1 MTLRK
6 QLIIVSLCLLALPW
20 AGCQYVKE
28 MESVLRQNQQQL
40 LQSAVKPITHIVKN
54 TLIEQLT
61 TITAETDLT
70 PKTLYSP
77 YRNSPIA
84 IDGYDDEWKRYSH
97 HALAFSDSKIANKNT
112 NSYFQVSSNKKN
124 LLLFFH
130 IEDSNIVYHRP
141 GSPSPT
147 HNDHLKITLGDK
159 KQQTIVLY
167 TSGQG
172 SIQALT
178 SNHFKNR
185 DLRNRDLKKNKGTWK
200 ALPPSQRIQGYWQEM
215 SSDNSIGYNIELSIP
230 LSLIKGSIEFSIYD
244 ANNIK
249 NIVTKPTLTSGTL
262 SLLQPIFSLTE
273 KLSAFQQPSWDIAI
287 INSNGWLLSPQI
299 QNKNIN
305 EKNNNTLK
313 NTIKKP
319 SPSLWESAL
328 SRFYRYIMEGVVEG
342 KNPSNALPI
351 WPFDSAQLS
360 QSKQNIPPETL
371 TRYQN
376 QWYRVA
382 HSQRSILSVINPIY
396 HNDTQDII
404 GYVILTQSSKALLS
418 LTNNAL
424 LRIINLS
431 LTTAALSALVLLGFA
446 SILSYRIRNLRNQAE
461 KAVSHDG
468 KVQPFSASKSKDEI
482 GDLSRSYAALLQ
494 RIQDYNHYLETLS
507 GKLAHELRTPLTIS
521 KSSIEMLKMVDHN
534 DTEKHQRYL
543 HRAEEGLER
552 LRLIL
557 NAMSEASRVE
567 QVIQHSDIHQVNIK
581 NLMNEMC
588 LAYQDT
594 YPDFTFTFH
603 FQSNITSLSP
613 SPEITLHCAPELIAQ
628 MLDKLIDNATGF
640 APKHSE
646 ILLSLTAT
654 EKSVLLTV
662 DNTGPLLPDNMQQQL
677 FDSMVSIRKEK
688 TDTPHLGLGLYIV
701 KLIAQHHHG
710 QLSACNNAENSG
722 VSFCVELPT
731 R

>member
-40 LQSAVKPITHIVKN
+40 LQSSVKPIAHIVKT
-54 TLIEQLT
+54 TLSERYIPPP
-61 TITAETDLT
+61 AKTDFT
-70 PKTLYSP
+70 QKTLYSP
-77 YRNSPIA
+77 YRSSPIA
-84 IDGYDDEWKRYSH
+84 IDGYDDEWKTYSPN
-97 HALAFSDSKIANKNT
+97 ALSFSDSKITAKDT
-112 NSYFQVSSNKKN
+112 NSYFKVSTNKKN

-147 HNDHLKITLGDK
+147 HNDHLKITIGEK
-159 KQQTIVLY
+159 QQQQTIVLY

-172 SIQALT
+172 SIQAAT
-178 SNHFKNR
+178 NYHSTNKNTK
-185 DLRNRDLKKNKGTWK
+185 NNSIKKKTTWE
-200 ALPPSQRIQGYWQEM
+200 ALAPSQRIQGYWQEM
-215 SSDNSIGYNIELSIP
+215 STDNSSGYNIELSIP
-230 LSLIKGSIEFSIYD
+230 LSLLKGNIAFSIFD
-244 ANNIK
+244 TNNIK
-249 NIVTKPTLTSGTL
+249 NTVINPTLTSNTL
-262 SLLQPIFSLTE
+262 TLLQPIFSLTD

-287 INSNGWLLSPQI
+287 VNHKGWMLSPQI
-299 QNKNIN
+299 QNNSSNGKNSTTLNN
-305 EKNNNTLK
+305 EIMK
-313 NTIKKP
+313 
-319 SPSLWESAL
+319 SPPTLWESAL
-328 SRFYRYIMEGVVEG
+328 SRFYRYIMESVIEG
-342 KNPSNALPI
+342 KSPSNSLPI
-351 WPFDSAQLS
+351 WPYKSIQLS
-360 QSKQNIPPETL
+360 QSKQEIPLEIL
-371 TRYQN
+371 TRHQN
-376 QWYRVA
+376 QWYRVS
-382 HSQRSILSVINPIY
+382 HSQRSILSVINPIH
-396 HNDTQDII
+396 HNDSQEII
-404 GYVILTQSSKALLS
+404 GYVILTQSSNALLS

-446 SILSYRIRNLRNQAE
+446 SILSYRIRSLRNQAE

-468 KVQPFSASKSKDEI
+468 KVQPFSASNSKDEI
-482 GDLSRSYAALLQ
+482 GDLSRSYAVLLQ

-521 KSSIEMLKMVDHN
+521 KSSIEMLKIVDAN

-567 QVIQHSDIHQVNIK
+567 QIIQHSDIHPVDIRY
-581 NLMNEMC
+581 LMHEIC

-594 YPDFTFTFH
+594 YPDFTFTFNS
-603 FQSNITSLSP
+603 QSNTATS
-613 SPEITLHCAPELIAQ
+613 EVTLHCAPELIAQ
-628 MLDKLIDNATGF
+628 MLDKLIDNATDF
-640 APKHSE
+640 APKNSE
-646 ILLSLTAT
+646 ILLALTAT
-654 EKSVLLTV
+654 EKSLRLTV

-710 QLSACNNAENSG
+710 QLSACNNVEKSG

>member
-40 LQSAVKPITHIVKN
+40 LQSAAKPIAHIVKD
-54 TLIEQLT
+54 TLSEQHT
-61 TITAETDLT
+61 AVTAEVDHIA
-70 PKTLYSP
+70 KTLYSP

-84 IDGYDDEWKRYSH
+84 IDGYDDEWKRYSPH
-97 HALAFSDSKIANKNT
+97 DLYFSDPKITNKDT
-112 NSYFQVSSNKKN
+112 NSHFKVSSNKKN

-130 IEDSNIVYHRP
+130 IEDNNIVYHRP

-147 HNDHLKITLGDK
+147 HNDHLKITLGEK
-159 KQQTIVLY
+159 QQQTIVLY

-172 SIQALT
+172 SIQAVT
-178 SNHFKNR
+178 SDNLKN
-185 DLRNRDLKKNKGTWK
+185 NNANNKTTWK

-215 SSDNSIGYNIELSIP
+215 STDHRSGYNIEFSIP
-230 LSLIKGSIEFSIYD
+230 LSLVKGNMEFSIHD
-244 ANNIK
+244 TNN
-249 NIVTKPTLTSGTL
+249 TATSPTLTSGTL
-262 SLLQPIFSLTE
+262 SLLQPIHSLTE

-287 INSNGWLLSPQI
+287 VDINGWLLSPQI
-299 QNKNIN
+299 QNSDTNK
-305 EKNNNTLK
+305 KSSNTLK
-313 NTIKKP
+313 NITQQS

-328 SRFYRYIMEGVVEG
+328 SRFYRYIMEGIAEE
-342 KNPSNALPI
+342 KSPSNALPI
-351 WPFDSAQLS
+351 WPFDSTQLS
-360 QSKQNIPPETL
+360 QSKQKIPPKSL
-371 TRYQN
+371 TPYQN

-382 HSQRSILSVINPIY
+382 HSQRSILSIINPI
-396 HNDTQDII
+396 HQNGTNKVI

-446 SILSYRIRNLRNQAE
+446 SILSYRIRSLRNQAE

-468 KVQPFSASKSKDEI
+468 KVQPFSASQSKDEV

-521 KSSIEMLKMVDHN
+521 KSSIEMLKMVNPN
-534 DTEKHQRYL
+534 DTEKYHRYL
-543 HRAEEGLER
+543 LRAEEGLER

>member
-40 LQSAVKPITHIVKN
+40 LQSAAKPIAHIVKN
-54 TLIEQLT
+54 TLTEQLT
-61 TITAETDLT
+61 TITTEADFT
-70 PKTLYSP
+70 PATLYSP

-84 IDGYDDEWKRYSH
+84 IDGYDDEWKRYAP
-97 HALAFSDSKIANKNT
+97 HALAFSDSKKINKKT
-112 NSYFQVSSNKKN
+112 NSYFKVSTNKKN

-130 IEDSNIVYHRP
+130 IEDNNIIYHRP
-141 GSPSPT
+141 GAPSPT
-147 HNDHLKITLGDK
+147 HNDHLKITLGEK
-159 KQQTIVLY
+159 QQQTIVLY

-172 SIQALT
+172 SIQAVT
-178 SNHFKNR
+178 RNHIKDNP
-185 DLRNRDLKKNKGTWK
+185 TWK
-200 ALPPSQRIQGYWQEM
+200 ALAPSQRIQGYWQEM
-215 SSDNSIGYNIELSIP
+215 STDNSTGYNIELSIP
-230 LSLIKGSIEFSIYD
+230 LSLLKGNIEFSIHNT
-244 ANNIK
+244 NNIK
-249 NIVTKPTLTSGTL
+249 NTAINPSLTSGTL

-287 INSNGWLLSPQI
+287 VNNKGWILSPQV
-299 QNKNIN
+299 QNNSAN
-305 EKNNNTLK
+305 EKNSYRLK
-313 NTIKKP
+313 NGTIKP

-342 KNPSNALPI
+342 ENPSNALPI
-351 WPFDSAQLS
+351 WPFTSAQLS
-360 QSKQNIPPETL
+360 QSKQKIPPETL

-382 HSQRSILSVINPIY
+382 HSQRSILSVINPI
-396 HNDTQDII
+396 HHSDTQDVI
-404 GYVILTQSSKALLS
+404 GYVILTQSSNALLS
-418 LTNNAL
+418 LTNHAL

-468 KVQPFSASKSKDEI
+468 KVQLFFASKSKDEI

-521 KSSIEMLKMVDHN
+521 KSSIEMLKMVDPN
-534 DTEKHQRYL
+534 DTEKRQRYL
-543 HRAEEGLER
+543 LRAEEGLER

-567 QVIQHSDIHQVNIK
+567 QVIQHSDIHPVDIK
-581 NLMNEMC
+581 NLMHEMC

-603 FQSNITSLSP
+603 SQSSTST
-613 SPEITLHCAPELIAQ
+613 PEVTLRCAPELIAQ

-640 APKHSE
+640 APKQSE

-654 EKSVLLTV
+654 EKSVRLTV
-662 DNTGPLLPDNMQQQL
+662 DNIGPLLPDNMQQQL

-688 TDTPHLGLGLYIV
+688 SDTPHLGLGLYIV

-710 QLSACNNAENSG
+710 QLSACNNAEKSG

-731 R
+731 H